1 MPGFF
6 IVRAG
11 AFVLSRESPA
21 PLGFRGNSRQQATS
35 RLCRK
40 GGITKENHI
49 FFEFMIMGARQG
61 NFVNCNNRYLTKQ
74 QRGKV

>member
-1 MPGFF
+1 MLKILCFRKKMPGFF
-6 IVRAG
+6 IVRVG
-11 AFVLSRESPA
+11 AFVLSRENPA

-49 FFEFMIMGARQG
+49 FFEYDYGSAAGEF
-61 NFVNCNNRYLTKQ
+61 C
-74 QRGKV
+74 